1 MSHHKLT
8 KHHKLW
14 QEKWLKEKI
23 KQKEELKKK
32 IQAEYNDKIK
42 KIEEKIENL
51 KNKMI

>member
-14 QEKWLKEKI
+14 HEKWLKEKI